1 MNNRRVSRRVAPSL
15 PVPDEREGGSDAAGL
30 RVTVVCSRW
39 NPSVTD
45 ALLRSALDALR
56 NRGARA
62 SDLSV
67 VRVPGAFELPA
78 AVAAAIRGRPRP
90 HAVLALGAIVRGE
103 TTHHEV
109 LGHAVASALADLS
122 TGAVPVGFG
131 LLTCDTLD
139 QAQRRTSKGAE
150 AAEAAVEMANLR
162 RGFGPKASD
171 RTGPRALR
179 AREQPAIRSAGR
191 RKR

>member
-1 MNNRRVSRRVAPSL
+1 MAPSL
-15 PVPDEREGGSDAAGL
+15 PVAAEREGGSDAAGL
-30 RVTVVCSRW
+30 RVTVVCARW

-45 ALLRSALDALR
+45 ALLRSALEALR
-56 NRGARA
+56 ERGARA

-67 VRVPGAFELPA
+67 IRVPGAFELPA
-78 AVAAAIRGRPRP
+78 AVAAAMRGRPRP

-122 TGAVPVGFG
+122 TGIIPVGFG

-162 RGFGPKASD
+162 RRFGPKASNPS
-171 RTGPRALR
+171 GPRALR
-179 AREQPAIRSAGR
+179 ARDQPAVRSGR
-191 RKR
+191 RRR